1 MCIRDSRDLKPAN
14 VLLTNDGTAKLC
26 DFGLARTL
34 EGTRAHVQA
43 TGVCGTAVYMAPEVW
58 EEEPLTDKADVYAY
72 GIVVNELETR
82 ARPWEAARSA
92 MAIGRKVTQGK
103 RPEPA
108 AGGAVGVLIG
118 RCWANKPLER
128 PCMIQVLAELR
139 TL

>member
-1 MCIRDSRDLKPAN
+1 M
-14 VLLTNDGTAKLC
+14 
-26 DFGLARTL
+26 
-34 EGTRAHVQA
+34 
-43 TGVCGTAVYMAPEVW
+43 
-58 EEEPLTDKADVYAY
+58 
-72 GIVVNELETR
+72 
-82 ARPWEAARSA
+82 

>member
-1 MCIRDSRDLKPAN
+1 MYNMRQDPCSTTPHVIAS
-14 VLLTNDGTAKLC
+14 
-26 DFGLARTL
+26 LARTCSRSFPQN
-34 EGTRAHVQA
+34 GACRPH
-43 TGVCGTAVYMAPEVW
+43 
-58 EEEPLTDKADVYAY
+58 VYAY

-82 ARPWEAARSA
+82 ARPWEATRSA